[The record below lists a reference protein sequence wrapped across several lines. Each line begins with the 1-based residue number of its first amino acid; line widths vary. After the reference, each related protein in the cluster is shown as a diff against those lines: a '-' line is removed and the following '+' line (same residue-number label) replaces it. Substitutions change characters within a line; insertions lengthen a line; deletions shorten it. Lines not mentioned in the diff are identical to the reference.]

1 MPTHMHAL
9 DRHLITIERELL
21 KGDLADI
28 TVIQDASAKFHIIM
42 PRVNWQPGNLL
53 FKGQFMSRWFD
64 LNDEYKALRQQI
76 EDGQP
81 VPPTLRHTQKKT
93 STLIATE
100 QMQLAI

>member
-21 KGDLADI
+21 KGELADI

-42 PRVNWQPGNLL
+42 PRVNWQAGNLA

-64 LNDEYKALRQQI
+64 LDDKRKALHLALS
-76 EDGQP
+76 DGHSSAAP
-81 VPPTLRHTQKKT
+81 IGAKKIP
-93 STLIATE
+93 SKLITAE